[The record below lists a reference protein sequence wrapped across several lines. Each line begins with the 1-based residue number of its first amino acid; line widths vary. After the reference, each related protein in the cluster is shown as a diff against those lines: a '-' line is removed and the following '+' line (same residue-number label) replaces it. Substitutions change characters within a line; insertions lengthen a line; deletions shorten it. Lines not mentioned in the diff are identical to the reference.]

1 MSVLTDGI
9 TSGPVAIV
17 DGHKIVQTPE
27 GFKKTEGP
35 ELTSGAILSDSKD
48 VRDEIKIEKL

>member
-1 MSVLTDGI
+1 LTDGI

-27 GFKKTEGP
+27 GFKKTK
-35 ELTSGAILSDSKD
+35 ILN
-48 VRDEIKIEKL
+48 